1 MTSVSQIEI
10 FVNGTEVLKVV
21 LAFCLQEN
29 LVPTLSFSHPDF
41 TTQGGL
47 QQKRDIHNALQH
59 ISWLLHEVIGR
70 LATLRI
76 LVKGKVCQ
84 ENVVFS

>member
-59 ISWLLHEVIGR
+59 IFC
-70 LATLRI
+70 LACFVPI
-76 LVKGKVCQ
+76 HG
-84 ENVVFS
+84 FSLKSSAD